1 MQVRSLDNEIEFRSI
16 IAVLKYYLYILKSEI
31 QEKYYTGI
39 SNNVERRLEFHNTL
53 EKGFTSR
60 YRPWK
65 IVYKKEFGSK
75 EEARRYERKIKSWKS
90 KAMIEKLIKGEIEL

>member
-1 MQVRSLDNEIEFRSI
+1 M
-16 IAVLKYYLYILKSEI
+16 KYYLYILKSEI

-39 SNNVERRLEFHNTL
+39 SNNVEKRLEFHNTI

-65 IVYKKEFGSK
+65 IVYKKDFSSK
-75 EEARRYERKIKSWKS
+75 EEAIKNENKIKKWKS
-90 KAMIEKLIKGEIEL
+90 KVMIEKLIKGEIEL